1 MRRPSELPLMQPAR
15 WSVVACLAAVVAAAA
30 PVAATAPDLSDPGE
44 LVMTLRE
51 VAQRAAEDPVAAA
64 EDPQGLVDP
73 VLNPEEEGT
82 AQPGAPVETKD
93 PAFADRIRDA
103 FEDELLVAGIATAV
117 ASLLGLAGFA
127 FVTRYISPKE
137 ALRNPQRAMLYGFV
151 RGHPGVH
158 LKKLS
163 EEFAMKTS
171 SILWHVRKLEG
182 AELVRS
188 ERANGYRVFY
198 PVEGGIEIRKVSR
211 AITALQNG
219 NARVLFEAVERRP
232 GASPSEL
239 ATALHIHAG
248 TIRWHL
254 RKLREFGL
262 VDELP
267 DGATSK
273 LFPTPLGKRALQTLL
288 GAPVDRAP
296 VPTTAWVPVAAE

>member
-1 MRRPSELPLMQPAR
+1 MQPVR
-15 WSVVACLAAVVAAAA
+15 WSALACLAVVVAAAA
-30 PVAATAPDLSDPGE
+30 PVAANDAVPGPAVPDPGE
-44 LVMTLRE
+44 LVMTLRDI
-51 VAQRAAEDPVAAA
+51 AQGTLEDPAGTVQDPVAA
-64 EDPQGLVDP
+64 LDP
-73 VLNPEEEGT
+73 VLAGEEAT
-82 AQPGAPVETKD
+82 KDPGAPAETKD
-93 PAFADRIRDA
+93 PGFADRIRDA
-103 FEDELLVAGIATAV
+103 FQGELLVAGIATAV
-117 ASLLGLAGFA
+117 ASLLGLVGFA

-171 SILWHVRKLEG
+171 SILWHIRKLES

-219 NARVLFEAVERRP
+219 NARLLFEAVERKP
-232 GASPSEL
+232 GASPTEL
-239 ATALHIHAG
+239 GHALHIHAG

-254 RKLREFGL
+254 RKLREYGL

-267 DGATSK
+267 NDASSK
-273 LFPTPLGKRALQTLL
+273 LFATPLGKRALQTLL
-288 GAPVDRAP
+288 GVPAERAP
-296 VPTTAWVPVAAE
+296 LVGPALVPVAAE